1 MLNVRKNAFR
11 NESQLEAYWRLKQQ
25 RDDKRTGQLFIG
37 YAIAL
42 VAIVASVLAV
52 AHF

>member
-11 NESQLEAYWRLKQQ
+11 NESQLEAYWRLKRD
-25 RDDKRTGQLFIG
+25 RDDRLTANLFIG

-42 VAIVASVLAV
+42 VAIVAISLAV